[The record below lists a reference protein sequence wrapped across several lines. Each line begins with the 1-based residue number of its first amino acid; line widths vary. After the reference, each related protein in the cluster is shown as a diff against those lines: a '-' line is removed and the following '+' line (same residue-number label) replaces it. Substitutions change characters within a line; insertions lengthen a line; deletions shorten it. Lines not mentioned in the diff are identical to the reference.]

1 MRLGSQMKPAMRAS
15 AIGHAEFPI
24 WGGKAIVSAS
34 ERSGL
39 AAALTQVKRTLGAF
53 DVACSSFREDS
64 ELAVLNASAG
74 EPVVVSGLLFAAIRE
89 AVRAARL
96 TGGAVDPTVGQA
108 LIAHGINPPMNDR
121 PVRIES
127 VPGYEAIGLDDAEHR
142 IRVAVGVR
150 LDLGATAKALA
161 ADMAALAASSAAGCG
176 VLVGLCGDI
185 AVAGDPPEE
194 GWTVRVTDDHRHG
207 ERAGQTVAIRTG
219 GLATSSVTVRR
230 GAHMGEAVHHLIDP
244 ATGQPAGG
252 PWRTVSVTA
261 PSCADANTASTAAI
275 VMGNSAR
282 AWLEQHAFPA
292 RLVGHDGSVYY
303 TSGWPQTGDEL

>member
-1 MRLGSQMKPAMRAS
+1 VGLGSQTKPATRENAL
-15 AIGHAEFPI
+15 GRAEFPI
-24 WGGKAIVSAS
+24 WGGRATVCSAD
-34 ERSGL
+34 RSGL
-39 AAALTQVKRTLGAF
+39 PAALTQVKRTLGAF

-74 EPVVVSGLLFAAIRE
+74 EPVVVSGLLFAAVRE

-121 PVRIES
+121 PVRIEA
-127 VPGYEAIGLDDAEHR
+127 VPGYEVIGLDDAEHR

-161 ADMAALAASSAAGCG
+161 ADMAAVAASSAAGCG

-185 AVAGDPPEE
+185 SVAGEPPAD
-194 GWTVRVTDDHRHG
+194 GWTVRVTDDHRHV
-207 ERAGQTVAIRTG
+207 EQVGQTVAIRSG

-230 GAHMGEAVHHLIDP
+230 TARMGDAVHHLIDP

-261 PSCADANTASTAAI
+261 QCCADANTASTAAI
-275 VMGNSAR
+275 VMGESAPE
-282 AWLEQHAFPA
+282 WLEEHTFPA
-292 RLVGHDGSVYY
+292 RLVGHDGSVHY
-303 TSGWPQTGDEL
+303 TAGWPQNGDEL